1 MHRVFFLILMS
12 GKVRLCPD
20 KIIYSNIALAVV
32 VQLKMTRPYEYF
44 NTNFEIPF

>member
-1 MHRVFFLILMS
+1 MS

-20 KIIYSNIALAVV
+20 KIIYSNIALVVV

-44 NTNFEIPF
+44 NTNLLLPVIWTLNVLLN